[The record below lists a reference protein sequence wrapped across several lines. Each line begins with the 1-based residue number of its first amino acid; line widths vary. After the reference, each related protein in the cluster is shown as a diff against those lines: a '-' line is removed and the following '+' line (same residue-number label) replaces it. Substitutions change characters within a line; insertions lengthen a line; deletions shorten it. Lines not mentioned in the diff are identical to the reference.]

1 VSDERATTKTRGP
14 MTREAVLA
22 ERCSRATCRSCEFP
36 GLHPVLDL
44 GDMPLSDGFVTA
56 ADLAGPRGQRRFPL
70 EVAFCEHCSLVQ
82 ILETVPPETLFCD
95 DYPYYSSV
103 SDSWLLHCRRSAE
116 ALIAERRLGPG
127 NLVMEVAS
135 NDGYMLK
142 NFVERGISV
151 LGIDPAAG
159 PAREAERRGVPT
171 LCSFFGQR
179 LAEELRHQ
187 GLRADVV
194 LGNNVL
200 AHVADLNGFVQ
211 GLARVLKEDG
221 VAVIECP
228 YVVDLVE
235 QREFDTIYHEHL
247 CYFSVTAL
255 DALFSRH
262 GLHLVR
268 VDRLPTHGGSL
279 RLFAQLGPGPRPT
292 VEALLDEER
301 RKGVDGGAYYQ
312 DFAGRVRAFKA
323 ELGGMLAELRR
334 EGRRIAAYGAPAKGT
349 ILLNYVGLG
358 KDTVAFA
365 VDRNVHKHGKFIP
378 GVEIPIYPPE
388 RVLEGDV
395 DYLLILP
402 WNLRDEI
409 MAQQQQFKARGGR
422 FIIPLPTPR
431 IV

>member
-1 VSDERATTKTRGP
+1 MSDERATTKTRGP
-14 MTREAVLA
+14 LSREAALA
-22 ERCSRATCRSCEFP
+22 ERCSKATCRSCEYP
-36 GLHPVLDL
+36 GLSPVLDL

-56 ADLAGPRGQRRFPL
+56 ADLEGPRGQRRFPL
-70 EVAFCEHCSLVQ
+70 ELAFCEHCSLVQ
-82 ILETVPPETLFCD
+82 ILETVPPEVLFCD

-103 SDSWLLHCRRSAE
+103 SDSWLLHCRQSAE
-116 ALIAERRLGPG
+116 ALIRERRLGPG
-127 NLVMEVAS
+127 SLVMEVAS

-171 LCSFFGQR
+171 LCSFFGQG

-211 GLARVLKEDG
+211 GLSRVLKQDG

-228 YVVDLVE
+228 YVVDLVDH
-235 QREFDTIYHEHL
+235 REFDTIYHEHL

-255 DALFSRH
+255 DGLFSRH

-268 VDRLPTHGGSL
+268 VDRLSTHGGSL
-279 RLFAQLGPGPRPT
+279 RLFAQLTPAARPT
-292 VEALLDEER
+292 VEALLDDER
-301 RKGVDGGAYYQ
+301 RRGVDGAAYYE
-312 DFAGRVRAFKA
+312 DFADRVRSFKS
-323 ELGGMLAELRR
+323 ELCGVLAELRR

-349 ILLNYVGLG
+349 ILLNYLG
-358 KDTVAFA
+358 VDHETIAFA

-378 GVEIPIYPPE
+378 GVKIPIHGTE
-388 RVLEGDV
+388 RVLQSDV

-402 WNLRDEI
+402 WNLREEI

-422 FIIPLPTPR
+422 FIVPLPTPE